1 MKRTKRLLAAILSCA
16 MVFALTACG
25 GSDGAGS
32 ANSGSLKA
40 IPKEDL
46 KIGFVYVG
54 PVGDEGYSFA
64 HDQGRKKMIE
74 NLGLSE
80 DQVICDRKGVMS
92 AGSSCRSF
100 KYDPLKRVPP
110 RPAKA
115 DFSRLKDEDFVL

>member
-64 HDQGRKKMIE
+64 HDQGRKKMI
-74 NLGLSE
+74 
-80 DQVICDRKGVMS
+80 
-92 AGSSCRSF
+92 
-100 KYDPLKRVPP
+100 
-110 RPAKA
+110 
-115 DFSRLKDEDFVL
+115 